1 MGPGPTAADC
11 RGVNLR
17 LDVVVV
23 AILTMLASLVFA
35 DRQQPARYRL
45 SEATKARLMQLA
57 LQHEHTTGRIID
69 DGTQQQL
76 LLCVAG

>member
-23 AILTMLASLVFA
+23 VAILAMLASSV
-35 DRQQPARYRL
+35 R
-45 SEATKARLMQLA
+45 
-57 LQHEHTTGRIID
+57 
-69 DGTQQQL
+69 
-76 LLCVAG
+76 